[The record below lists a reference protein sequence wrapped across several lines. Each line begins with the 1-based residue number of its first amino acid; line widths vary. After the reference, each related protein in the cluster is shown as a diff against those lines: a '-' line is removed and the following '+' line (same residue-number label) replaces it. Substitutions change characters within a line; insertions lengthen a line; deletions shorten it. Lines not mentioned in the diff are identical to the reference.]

1 MLNDDALGIKHRTE
15 GLVWKL
21 NSSIVN
27 TCTVA
32 SEACPQR
39 YSAIAPVSGD
49 LYSVDHNVMRTGID
63 KDARLTAYGF
73 QPFQDDVASGNHHRK
88 EIARGAGLCHR
99 IRAGEII
106 NCVAGCG
113 AGLVGEQHMLACG
126 STAVSEIGRTA
137 GGGVCRSPGCKR
149 CSRGGRFAPR
159 GRTITLSIGN
169 NMVEPRGGTIARAC
183 ADLEDILSIRL
194 QIYHASASA
203 VRMQW
208 RAGAVITAVIP
219 ERMPLRPNE

>member
-1 MLNDDALGIKHRTE
+1 
-15 GLVWKL
+15 
-21 NSSIVN
+21 
-27 TCTVA
+27 
-32 SEACPQR
+32 
-39 YSAIAPVSGD
+39 
-49 LYSVDHNVMRTGID
+49 
-63 KDARLTAYGF
+63 
-73 QPFQDDVASGNHHRK
+73 
-88 EIARGAGLCHR
+88 
-99 IRAGEII
+99 
-106 NCVAGCG
+106 
-113 AGLVGEQHMLACG
+113 MLACG

-137 GGGVCRSPGCKR
+137 GGGVCPSPGCKR
-149 CSRGGRFAPR
+149 CSRGERFAPR

-219 ERMPLRPNE
+219 ERMPLRPNESGSAGIGARQPVADENLVAAGLIGWIEVEAHTVESRNGNSAGRKRRVHTGSV